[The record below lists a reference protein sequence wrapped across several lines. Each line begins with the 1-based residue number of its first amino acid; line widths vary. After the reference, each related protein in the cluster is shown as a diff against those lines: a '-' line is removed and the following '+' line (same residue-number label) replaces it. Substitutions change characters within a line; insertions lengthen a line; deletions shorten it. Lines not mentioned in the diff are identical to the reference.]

1 MEGYDVV
8 TVDEHKVG
16 KVVGEDGNYLI
27 VEQGTLLKSKHRAA
41 ARVRARRRLRAAGP
55 GHGAE
60 RDRLGFAEGR

>member
-8 TVDEHKVG
+8 TVDEHKIG
-16 KVVGEDGNYLI
+16 KVVGESGDYLI

-41 ARVRARRRLRAAGP
+41 ARVRARRRLRAAGA

-60 RDRLGFAEGR
+60 RDRLGLAEGG